1 MVNNMKF
8 KNKETGVIVVA
19 RNMFEENILKSNT
32 NYMVFKEV
40 EEKADTVEKKTKKS
54 AKKGGK

>member
-1 MVNNMKF
+1 MKF
-8 KNKETGVIVVA
+8 KNKETGVVVEA
-19 RNMFEENILKSNT
+19 RNMFEENVLKSNS